1 VDDAAKAAVSK
12 EAADAAREMNRRGLA
27 ERLAA
32 IDLDADENASY
43 GAYYARVAGQVA
55 ELRTVLESLRTKQS
69 ERVWLRNQAS
79 GELDDSRL
87 LDGAAGE
94 RLVFRRRGDA
104 PSAFTDPNRADDEP
118 QARLYFAVDVSGS
131 MYRFNGADG
140 RLERLLECTLMV
152 MEALGGFG
160 AQFDYAVV
168 GHSGDGPEVPL
179 VAFGAPPQDRKARLQ
194 VLQRMVAHA
203 QFCYAGD
210 HTVEAAQLAVKAV
223 KAGDPHDGGKKRHFA
238 FVLSDANLKR
248 YDIRPAELGAAL
260 TADPAVSA
268 HLVMVA
274 SVADEALK
282 VQAAMPPGSA
292 SVCLDAADLPEL
304 IKAILSASI
313 DQ

>member
-1 VDDAAKAAVSK
+1 
-12 EAADAAREMNRRGLA
+12 MG
-27 ERLAA
+27 
-32 IDLDADENASY
+32 
-43 GAYYARVAGQVA
+43 
-55 ELRTVLESLRTKQS
+55 ELRTVLEALRTKAG

-104 PSAFTDPNRADDEP
+104 PAAFADPNQAPAPADDAQP
-118 QARLYFAVDVSGS
+118 KARLYFALDVSGS

-152 MEALGGFG
+152 MEALDGFS
-160 AQFDYAVV
+160 AQFDFSLV
-168 GHSGDGPEVPL
+168 GHSGEGPDVPL
-179 VAFGAPPQDRKARLQ
+179 VAFGAPPKNRKARLQ

-203 QFCYAGD
+203 QFCAAGD
-210 HTVEAAQLAVKAV
+210 HTVEAAHLAVHAVKA
-223 KAGDPHDGGKKRHFA
+223 ADASGADGRNNDGSGKKRHFA
-238 FVLSDANLKR
+238 FVLSDANLRR

-260 TADPAVSA
+260 TSDPAVSA

-282 VQAAMPPGSA
+282 VQAAMPPGTA
-292 SVCLDAADLPEL
+292 SVCLDASDLPRL
-304 IKAILSASI
+304 IKAMLSASI